1 MFQLFVI
8 FVFLHVWGVI
18 FDHVDNISDLE
29 FIMDSR
35 MVFANHVDI
44 VVGKAWAMLG
54 FVKRISNE
62 FRVSYTFKTVYVS
75 MMHPNLDNV
84 CMCVCGGL

>member
-1 MFQLFVI
+1 LFAPGQDVIQSRISLMFQLFVI

-18 FDHVDNISDLE
+18 FDHADNISDLE
-29 FIMDSR
+29 VIMDSR

-54 FVKRISNE
+54 FVKRISG
-62 FRVSYTFKTVYVS
+62 FLIPLRPF
-75 MMHPNLDNV
+75 
-84 CMCVCGGL
+84 MCQ